1 MALCESRRTR
11 KTQERLVW
19 AGRPWSVGACRV
31 GPNLG
36 WVVSRFVSAYIT
48 CTRKAGWLEE
58 EGASLIFTIY
68 LPFILI
74 SCFGIVLSFSG
85 F

>member
-1 MALCESRRTR
+1 MALWPQLKRTKR
-11 KTQERLVW
+11 PKSGW
-19 AGRPWSVGACRV
+19 SGREGLGQRGACRV

-48 CTRKAGWLEE
+48 CSRKAGWLEE

-68 LPFILI
+68 LPFI
-74 SCFGIVLSFSG
+74 
-85 F
+85 